1 MIESSWSFCHF
12 NGRAVVYFDRIVKCL
27 YGRMQNLATVS
38 HDSVLFKPPLWS
50 KWREN
55 NTTDGFDPLYFFNFS
70 GWIKTDL
77 RSVLNEWMIEPV
89 VLMHFWLKLLI
100 SLISCMN
107 ICTPNLLQTA
117 DSQQLSKSVIDMLL
131 GINIVFQTCG
141 LFTYCVIQLSKFAS
155 LFFPHLVSNCPA

>member
-1 MIESSWSFCHF
+1 
-12 NGRAVVYFDRIVKCL
+12 
-27 YGRMQNLATVS
+27 MQNLATVS

-77 RSVLNEWMIEPV
+77 RSVLNEWMIETV

-100 SLISCMN
+100 SLIPCMN

-131 GINIVFQTCG
+131 GINSIHSHIHK
-141 LFTYCVIQLSKFAS
+141 FTYCDIQLSKFAS